1 MPGAKETFLLCL
13 DTSDF
18 RLDKWWGVLP
28 VDPDAG
34 LALPPALVGRLEPRT
49 QPLLQVKRVP
59 DATIIAGS
67 TQRSFEDAGPDF
79 FHFFTLQI
87 GRRRKSQL
95 CHFRVA
101 KVFRVTERFQ
111 TEFRG
116 SFFNVGNFANF
127 DIPGHTPGNAD
138 FGIIS
143 PARPARTVQLALRL
157 IF

>member
-1 MPGAKETFLLCL
+1 MSAKPSGRTSRPPQHPGVPKAERRWYPRWNPPRGE
-13 DTSDF
+13 DSS
-18 RLDKWWGVLP
+18 LP
-28 VDPDAG
+28 IDLDAG
-34 LALPPALVGRLEPRT
+34 LAHPPALVGRLKPRT

-95 CHFRVA
+95 CHFSGA

-111 TEFRG
+111 IEFRG
-116 SFFNVGNFANF
+116 SFF
-127 DIPGHTPGNAD
+127 
-138 FGIIS
+138 
-143 PARPARTVQLALRL
+143 
-157 IF
+157 

>member
-1 MPGAKETFLLCL
+1 MQVSPYRQLLFVGL
-13 DTSDF
+13 SRERNRFYTSSAY
-18 RLDKWWGVLP
+18 P
-28 VDPDAG
+28 M
-34 LALPPALVGRLEPRT
+34 
-49 QPLLQVKRVP
+49 RVP

-67 TQRSFEDAGPDF
+67 THRSFEDAGPDF

-95 CHFRVA
+95 CHFSGA

-111 TEFRG
+111 TELRG

-127 DIPGHTPGNAD
+127 DIPGHAPGNAD

-143 PARPARTVQLALRL
+143 SARPARTV
-157 IF
+157 